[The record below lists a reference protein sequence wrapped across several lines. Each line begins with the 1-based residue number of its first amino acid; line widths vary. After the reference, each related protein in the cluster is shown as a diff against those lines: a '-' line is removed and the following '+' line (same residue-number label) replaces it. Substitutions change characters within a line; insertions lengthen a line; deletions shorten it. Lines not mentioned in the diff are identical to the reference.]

1 MIRKGLGSKL
11 SRPFFMESLLKE
23 IRSCTICPLENGHR
37 PILQASAK
45 SRILLIG
52 QAPGRK
58 VHETGIPWDDPS
70 GRNLR
75 KWLGVSEEQFYDPDI
90 FALVPMG
97 FCYPGHSAGA
107 KPSDLPPRPECAPK
121 WHDLLL
127 EQMPEIQLTLLFGQY
142 AQKRYLGDR
151 MKDSLTETVQNYQEY
166 LPDFLAMPHP
176 SPRNGIWLK
185 KNPWFEEE
193 VLPELKQRIRKAVS

>member
-1 MIRKGLGSKL
+1 MLELL
-11 SRPFFMESLLKE
+11 SE
-23 IRSCTICPLENGHR
+23 IRSCAICPLEHGHR
-37 PILQASAK
+37 PIVQASPI
-45 SRILLIG
+45 SRILIIG

-58 VHETGIPWDDPS
+58 VHETGVPWDDPS

-75 KWLGVSEEQFYDPDI
+75 KWLGVTDEQFYNPDL

-97 FCYPGHSAGA
+97 FCYPGHSTGP
-107 KPSDLPPRPECAPK
+107 KPSDLPPRTECAPK

-127 EQMPEIQLTLLFGQY
+127 AEMPSLKLTLLFGKY

-151 MKDSLTETVQNYQEY
+151 MKPTLTETVKAYKEY
-166 LPDFLAMPHP
+166 LPNYLALPHP
-176 SPRNGIWLK
+176 SPRNGIWMK

-193 VLPELKQRIRKAVS
+193 VLSDLKRNVHSIVHP